1 MNYQQSLFDASVN
14 EPSLTI
20 AYNKNK
26 GNQALLNENRP
37 HFSGQTKWILDQLLS
52 GRKISGLIAA
62 KEFNIQDVRARIYTL
77 KKVLDLNISEEKII
91 GGHGAKNWHM
101 TAEDIEFNKTKLNIT

>member
-1 MNYQQSLFDASVN
+1 MNAQRSLFENFAND
-14 EPSLTI
+14 PSLTVS
-20 AYNKNK
+20 YNQHKD
-26 GNQALLNENRP
+26 NQSILNENRP

-91 GGHGAKNWHM
+91 GGHGAKNWYM
-101 TAEDIEFNKTKLNIT
+101 TNADIEFNKSKL